1 MIKCKAT
8 RLTLAALLAGAL
20 AMPAFAEGTLTDGS
34 AVYASSF
41 KNLKDQSESLASLK
55 GKVTVIYFW
64 ATWCVP
70 CRVET
75 PKLVKLYDGYKA
87 KGVEVVGIALDN
99 ADKVR
104 AFVKDMNATYP
115 VYYGGHDAVEL
126 GKTLG
131 NDQGAIPFMVVI
143 DKAGKIVATFKGD
156 LPDGKLESV
165 IDPLIS

>member
-1 MIKCKAT
+1 MIRSKA
-8 RLTLAALLAGAL
+8 LGLSLAALLAGML
-20 AMPAFAEGTLTDGS
+20 AMPAVAQDAATGGG

-41 KNLKDQSESLASLK
+41 KNLKDQSESLAPLK
-55 GKVTVIYFW
+55 GKVMVIYFW

-70 CRVET
+70 CRIET
-75 PKLVKLYDGYKA
+75 PKLVKLYEGYRA

-99 ADKVR
+99 GDKVR
-104 AFVKDMNATYP
+104 EFVKDMNATYP

-131 NDQGAIPFMVVI
+131 NDQGAIPFLVVI

-156 LPDGKLESV
+156 LPDGKLEAV
-165 IDPLIS
+165 IDPLVG